1 MFDSEP
7 ITKFASYKPL
17 RVLPDVGGLW
27 TDEEDEDEGDGGDL
41 PGEGHLARVGVLGDV
56 EFLGGD
62 LLEEEVDRNSVLVR
76 EVSPSRS
83 LVPC

>member
-1 MFDSEP
+1 M
-7 ITKFASYKPL
+7 
-17 RVLPDVGGLW
+17 W

-56 EFLGGD
+56 ELLGGD